1 MKVLENYQ
9 QKMSLIAFFLK
20 NSRCPIHPLITMS
33 KTDSAAVSE
42 KLQNRASVVESHFS
56 KARETSMFCSS
67 VEEDVHGMFRKVAFL
82 EISRSSLL
90 TGVVG
95 LLYSVCKAT

>member
-1 MKVLENYQ
+1 
-9 QKMSLIAFFLK
+9 MSLIAFFLK
-20 NSRCPIHPLITMS
+20 NSSCPIHPTITMP
-33 KTDSAAVSE
+33 KTDSAASVSFVCSE
-42 KLQNRASVVESHFS
+42 KLQNRASVVESHFR
-56 KARETSMFCSS
+56 KARETSKFYNS

>member
-1 MKVLENYQ
+1 
-9 QKMSLIAFFLK
+9 MSLIAFFLK
-20 NSRCPIHPLITMS
+20 NSSCPIHPPITIP
-33 KTDSAAVSE
+33 KTDSAASVSFVCSD
-42 KLQNRASVVESHFS
+42 KLQNRASVAESHFR

-82 EISRSSLL
+82 EISRSPLL